1 MLRGLYSAAS
11 GMLTQQRRS
20 EILSNNMANSNTPGF
35 KADQSSLRS
44 FPEMLIHSLESVK
57 TPLGNGKNIA
67 KSTQIGSLNTGVYIQ
82 DATALFKQGDIR
94 ETGRATDIALVD
106 GNIPENGALLFSV
119 ENSNGELRYTRN
131 GNFTQDAAGF
141 LTTNEGYYVLD
152 NAGNRIQIQNADFKV
167 TSNGTI
173 IDGNIEVA
181 QLNIAFAENANDLIK
196 EGNGLFG
203 VEGADLP
210 SAVNNPDISY
220 TLSQGFVERSN
231 VDVSQTM
238 TDLMMAYRAF
248 EANQKILQAY
258 DRSLEKAVNE
268 IGRLR

>member
-11 GMLTQQRRS
+11 GMLTQQRRT

-44 FPEMLIHSLESVK
+44 FPEMLINSLESGK
-57 TPLGNGKNIA
+57 TPLGNGKDIT

-82 DATALFKQGDIR
+82 ESMALFKQGDIR

-106 GNIPENGALLFSV
+106 GNIPANGALLFTV
-119 ENSNGELRYTRN
+119 ENSNGEIRYTRN

-152 NAGNRIQIQNADFKV
+152 SAGNRIQLQNADFTV

-173 IDGNIEVA
+173 IDGDQDIA
-181 QLNIAFAENANDLIK
+181 QLNIALAENANELMK
-196 EGNGLFG
+196 EGNGLFRI
-203 VEGADLP
+203 EGDGLP
-210 SAVNNPDISY
+210 SALNNPEISY
-220 TLSQGFVERSN
+220 SLSQGFVERSN